1 MKRKERNILFLRN
14 RKEKIVFGIVFV
26 FFAVYALTYLYAL
39 SWMLMSSLKSNREFF
54 ASPFAL
60 PKDWLFVNYIDS
72 FKMLE
77 YNGTNY
83 FGMLFNSLWFT
94 FGGLILSLGVSACT
108 AYVLAKYKFKG
119 SQTIYAAALFI
130 MIIPIMGS
138 LPANY
143 KLLSDLG
150 LRNSPLYLITFTG
163 GFGFNFFILHSY
175 FRNLSWNYAE
185 AAFIDGAGHLYTF
198 FRIML
203 PQAGACLFAL
213 AVQGF
218 IGFWNDY
225 MTPILYLDDFPT
237 ISSGLYYYQEQIKFA
252 SNEPVYF
259 AGVLMSMVPAL
270 TLFVLFQDVIMENTV
285 AGGLKG

>member
-1 MKRKERNILFLRN
+1 MKRKERNILYSRN
-14 RKEKIVFGIVFV
+14 RAEKIVFGIVFCI
-26 FFAVYALTYLYAL
+26 FALYAL
-39 SWMLMSSLKSNREFF
+39 SYIYIVLWTFISSLKTNREFF
-54 ASPFAL
+54 SSPFAL
-60 PKDWLFVNYIDS
+60 PKSWLFKNYVDS

-77 YNGTNY
+77 YNGTYY
-83 FGMLFNSLWFT
+83 FGMLFNSLWLT
-94 FGGLILSLGVSACT
+94 FGGLIISLACSACT
-108 AYVLAKYKFKG
+108 AYVLAKYRFKG
-119 SQTIYAAALFI
+119 SQTIYAGALFI

-143 KLLSDLG
+143 KLISDLG

-163 GFGFNFFILHSY
+163 GFGFNFFILHAY
-175 FRNLSWNYAE
+175 FRNLPWSYAE
-185 AAFIDGAGHLYTF
+185 AAFIDGAGHMYTF
-198 FRIML
+198 LRVML

-225 MTPILYLDDFPT
+225 MTPILYLDNYPT

-259 AGVLMSMVPAL
+259 AGVLLSMIPPL
-270 TLFVLFQDVIMENTV
+270 TLFIFFQDIIMENTV

>member
-1 MKRKERNILFLRN
+1 MKRKERNILYSRN
-14 RKEKIVFGIVFV
+14 KAEKIVFALVFGI
-26 FFAVYALTYLYAL
+26 FALYAASYLYVL
-39 SWMLMSSLKSNREFF
+39 LWTVMSSLKSNREFF
-54 ASPFAL
+54 SSPFAL
-60 PKDWLFVNYIDS
+60 PQNWLFKNYLDS

-94 FGGLILSLGVSACT
+94 FGGLIISLIVSACT
-108 AYVLAKYKFKG
+108 AYVLAKYKFRG
-119 SQTIYAAALFI
+119 SQAIYATALFI

-143 KLLSDLG
+143 KLMSDLG
-150 LRNSPLYLITFTG
+150 LRNSPLFLITFTG

-175 FRNLSWNYAE
+175 FRNLPWSYAE

-198 FRIML
+198 TRIML

-218 IGFWNDY
+218 IGYWNDY
-225 MTPILYLDDFPT
+225 MTPILYLDAFPT
-237 ISSGLYYYQEQIKFA
+237 ISSGLFYYQEQIKFA

-259 AGVLMSMVPAL
+259 AGVLMSMTPAL
-270 TLFVLFQDVIMENTV
+270 LLFIFFQDIIMENTV